1 MNIKKLLRQ
10 AQEMQAKMQEKMKNM
25 VMEGSAGGGMV
36 KVWLNGEKQLQKI
49 EINPEILKGEEKETL
64 EDLILAAFNDASE
77 KINKEIENIMQSLGG
92 GFNF

>member
-25 VMEGSAGGGMV
+25 VVEGSAGGGMV
-36 KVWLNGEKQLQKI
+36 KIWLNGEKQLQKI
-49 EINPEILKGEEKETL
+49 EINPEIIKVEEKETL
-64 EDLILAAFNDASE
+64 EDMILAAFNDASE